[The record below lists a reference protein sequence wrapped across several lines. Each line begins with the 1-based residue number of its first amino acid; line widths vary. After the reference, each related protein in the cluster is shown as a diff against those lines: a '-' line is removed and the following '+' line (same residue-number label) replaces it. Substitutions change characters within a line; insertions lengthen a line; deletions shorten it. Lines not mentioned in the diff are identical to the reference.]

1 MLKRILQIFL
11 LLLVLVIGVPFVG
24 PWIGLS
30 DYRANAPSPGQQVA
44 LSDGNYLNVYR
55 DGIGRPVVLIH
66 GRPGTGSMLR
76 PLALALKQHGF
87 AAITYDRVGYGHS
100 SRRSLDTPANP
111 TENARELLQLIDALQ
126 LDDPYVI
133 GYSYGGGVALEAG
146 RLDPHAFSQ
155 LALISS
161 IGDNSERADLPQG
174 AERLLFSAPVM
185 RWMMGTEF
193 ISMRA
198 GRPGNAMMFYPH
210 DGDDAFLRQ
219 AFAGLSMPGV
229 PDTFV
234 RELMERYQGFDGFQP
249 EAISACTLII
259 QGVEDMMVAAK
270 GATVLNEAIQDSDL
284 RLLEDIGHAV
294 VIEQPDRLAK
304 LLAEHDE
311 KCLQNMKRQ

>member
-1 MLKRILQIFL
+1 MLKRILQILL
-11 LLLVLVIGVPFVG
+11 LLLVLIIGVPFIG

-30 DYRANAPSPGQQVA
+30 DYRANAPPPGRQVD
-44 LSDGNYLNVYR
+44 LSDGDHLNVYQE
-55 DGIGRPVVLIH
+55 GIGRPVVLIH

-76 PLALALKQHGF
+76 PLALALQQRGF
-87 AAITYDRVGYGHS
+87 APITYDRVGYGHS

-146 RLDPHAFSQ
+146 RLDPHAFSR

-161 IGDNSERADLPQG
+161 IGDNSERLDPPQG

-193 ISMRA
+193 VSMRA
-198 GRPGNAMMFYPH
+198 GRPGNAAMFYPH
-210 DGDDAFLRQ
+210 DSDDEFLRQ
-219 AFAGLSMPGV
+219 AFAGLSMAGV

-234 RELMERYQGFDGFQP
+234 REATERYQEFDGFQP
-249 EAISACTLII
+249 EAITACTLII
-259 QGVEDMMVAAK
+259 QGVEDMMVPAK
-270 GATVLNEAIQDSDL
+270 GATVLNEAIQDSEL
-284 RLLEDIGHAV
+284 RLLEDTGHAA
-294 VIEQPDRLAK
+294 VIKQPDRLAE
-304 LLAEHDE
+304 LLAKHDE
-311 KCLQNMKRQ
+311 NCQQNMKRK

>member
-1 MLKRILQIFL
+1 LLKRILQIVL
-11 LLLVLVIGVPFVG
+11 LIIVLVVGVPFVG

-30 DYRANAPSPGQQVA
+30 DYRANAPPPGQQVI
-44 LSDGNYLNVYR
+44 LSGGDYLNVYQQ
-55 DGIGRPVVLIH
+55 GTGKPVVLIH

-76 PLALALKQHGF
+76 PLALALKQRGF
-87 AAITYDRVGYGHS
+87 APITYDRVGYGHS
-100 SRRSLDTPANP
+100 SRRSHNTPANP

-146 RLDPHAFSQ
+146 RLDPHAFSR

-161 IGDNSERADLPQG
+161 IGDNSERVDPPQG
-174 AERLLFSAPVM
+174 TERLLFSAPVM

-193 ISMRA
+193 VSMRA
-198 GRPGNAMMFYPH
+198 GQPGNAMMFYPH

-259 QGVEDMMVAAK
+259 HGIEDMMVPAK
-270 GATVLNEAIQDSDL
+270 GATVLNEAIQDSEL
-284 RLLEDIGHAV
+284 RLLEDTGHAV
-294 VIEQPDRLAK
+294 VIEQPDQLAE
-304 LLAEHDE
+304 LLVEHDE
-311 KCLQNMKRQ
+311 RCLQNMRRQ

>member
-1 MLKRILQIFL
+1 MLRWILQILL
-11 LLLVLVIGVPFVG
+11 LLLVLIIGVPFIG

-30 DYRANAPSPGQQVA
+30 DYRANAPPPGRQVD
-44 LSDGNYLNVYR
+44 LSDGDHLNVYQE
-55 DGIGRPVVLIH
+55 GIGRPVVLIH

-76 PLALALKQHGF
+76 PLALALQQRGF
-87 AAITYDRVGYGHS
+87 APITYDRVGYGHS

-146 RLDPHAFSQ
+146 RLDPHAFSR

-161 IGDNSERADLPQG
+161 IGDNSERLDPPQG

-193 ISMRA
+193 VSMRA
-198 GRPGNAMMFYPH
+198 GRPGNAAMFYPH
-210 DGDDAFLRQ
+210 DSDDEFLRQ
-219 AFAGLSMPGV
+219 AFAGLSMAGV

-234 RELMERYQGFDGFQP
+234 REATERYQEFDGFQP
-249 EAISACTLII
+249 EAITACTLII
-259 QGVEDMMVAAK
+259 QGVEDMIVPAK
-270 GATVLNEAIQDSDL
+270 GATVLDEAIQDSEL
-284 RLLEDIGHAV
+284 RLLEDTGHAA
-294 VIEQPDRLAK
+294 VIKQPDRLAE
-304 LLAEHDE
+304 LLAKHDE
-311 KCLQNMKRQ
+311 NCQQNMKR

>member
-1 MLKRILQIFL
+1 MLKRILQVL
-11 LLLVLVIGVPFVG
+11 LLLLILVVVVPFIG

-30 DYRANAPSPGQQVA
+30 DYRANAPSPGQQVD
-44 LSDGNYLNVYR
+44 LSDGNHLNIYR
-55 DGIGRPVVLIH
+55 EGNGRPVVLIH

-76 PLALALKQHGF
+76 PLALALKQRGF
-87 AAITYDRVGYGHS
+87 APITYDRIGYGHS
-100 SRRSLDTPANP
+100 SRRTLDTPANP

-146 RLDPHAFSQ
+146 RLYPQAFSQ

-161 IGDNSERADLPQG
+161 IGDNSERLDLPRG
-174 AERLLFSAPVM
+174 PKRLLFSAPVM

-198 GRPGNAMMFYPH
+198 GRPGISAMFYPH

-219 AFAGLSMPGV
+219 SFAGLSMPGV

-234 RELMERYQGFDGFQP
+234 RELTERYQEFDGFQP
-249 EAISACTLII
+249 EAITACTLII
-259 QGVEDMMVAAK
+259 QGVEDMMVPAK
-270 GATVLNEAIQDSDL
+270 GATVLHEAIQDSEL
-284 RLLEDIGHAV
+284 RLLEDTGHAV
-294 VIEQPDRLAK
+294 VIKQPDRLAE

-311 KCLQNMKRQ
+311 KCLQIKKRQ